1 MIDLLLKDALP
12 SIDFNPLGDKF
23 VRKPGEVTF
32 ASGVVKPKIVM
43 KPGEVTFAS
52 GVVKVKPGEVTFA
65 SGVVK
70 IALQSPRGQD
80 CDEAWRSYFR
90 LRRR

>member
-1 MIDLLLKDALP
+1 MLL
-12 SIDFNPLGDKF
+12 
-23 VRKPGEVTF
+23 

-52 GVVKVKPGEVTFA
+52 GVVKIAMRPGEVTFA
-65 SGVVK
+65 SGVVRLLFNPLGDK
-70 IALQSPRGQD
+70 IAMRPGEDAS
-80 CDEAWRSYFR
+80 R